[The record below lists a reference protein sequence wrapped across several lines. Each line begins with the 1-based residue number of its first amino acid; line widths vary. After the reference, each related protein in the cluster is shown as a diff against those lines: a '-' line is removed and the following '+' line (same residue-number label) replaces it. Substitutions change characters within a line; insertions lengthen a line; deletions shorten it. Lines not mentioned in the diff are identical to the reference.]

1 MPLATAKFE
10 MRSDSGEE
18 SDTSESSV
26 ENDTSE
32 ENGATESGS
41 NGLGDSGSLSSV
53 DLGKKLNIDSDKE
66 VDDLLTP
73 PHVPRMVNAI
83 EKNERKTQE
92 EARLARQKKAQEKE
106 ADQKI
111 LERILE
117 EDARERAHNAHEK
130 ETRRVREAFSPCEE
144 VPHPEQPPC
153 PKRLPPPLP
162 PRHEQPPR
170 LEQPPRPEQP
180 PHHERP
186 ESSSS
191 RTFKPEVY
199 MSPLRAHKVNR
210 PCRFS
215 DAEQCIGICA
225 HGGRC
230 HNKGTVNRLCPTHI
244 EMQEDAPIKKRR
256 DSLQAKVKAQ
266 DSKNRR
272 AVKNNNKMRKLAVD
286 AKDTR
291 ALAVEIAETNKE
303 IQREFAEAE
312 QLFMD

>member
-26 ENDTSE
+26 ESDTSE

-41 NGLGDSGSLSSV
+41 NSLGDSGSLSSV
-53 DLGKKLNIDSDKE
+53 DLGKNLNIDSDKE
-66 VDDLLTP
+66 ADDLLDS
-73 PHVPRMVNAI
+73 PRVSQMVNAI
-83 EKNERKTQE
+83 EKSERKAQE
-92 EARLARQKKAQEKE
+92 EARLARQKKVQEAFNQEILNRIQEEEAREKAHIAREKE
-106 ADQKI
+106 AQARAQEEAQVRMK
-111 LERILE
+111 EARAHKEASEAQARALE
-117 EDARERAHNAHEK
+117 EVQARARD
-130 ETRRVREAFSPCEE
+130 
-144 VPHPEQPPC
+144 
-153 PKRLPPPLP
+153 
-162 PRHEQPPR
+162 
-170 LEQPPRPEQP
+170 
-180 PHHERP
+180 P

-199 MSPLRAHKVNR
+199 KSPLRAHKVDR

-215 DAEQCIGICA
+215 DAERCIGICG

-230 HNKGTVNRLCPTHI
+230 HNKGKENGLCPTHI

-272 AVKNNNKMRKLAVD
+272 AVMSNNKMRKLAAD

-291 ALAVEIAETNKE
+291 ALAVEIAKTNKE
-303 IQREFAEAE
+303 IQREFDEAE